1 MPHCAKSSAKGNREN
16 GVSLER
22 IEITPFAVIAG
33 EILQQRRTG
42 SLTIVQPPLR
52 KTIYWSQGELALIT
66 SAAADDSLAEFLIR
80 RGIIS
85 PDHAAQLATDDPSQA
100 VATFHESGL
109 FDMSKR
115 QTLLREW
122 LTFQFVPLFSIEEGT
137 SAFGDEQ
144 AIEPEKRVF
153 LQSTAAV
160 VLDGIRAI
168 TNGLV
173 LRRSLGDL
181 KREIG
186 PDPDARHI
194 LDTIPLTDA
203 ERRLAD
209 ALSSPQTIETFLKQF
224 ANDSLTAA
232 RVVIAMMTLGVF
244 KVVDDAPRQTP
255 AIDDSDTQR
264 DLEILAAIG
273 SNDPRS
279 LRAVALSRQLAS
291 MDHYHLLDVPRA
303 ATRAQ
308 IITSAEEA
316 RRRYAPSIYPPVVKD
331 ALGAINLRIDE
342 AAAVLENP
350 ARRQAYDK
358 LLQQGPAPGGRGGGE
373 LERRTTQRSIARQN
387 FLRAQELSA
396 SGDYYGA
403 ILLLQQAVTFA
414 PDHAEAWHLLGACQE
429 RNPKWRRDAA
439 ESFQRSLSL
448 DPNSVDTLISLG
460 DLYHGEGL
468 TARAQ
473 SLYEDALKIAPDH
486 AEAKSRLAAIRK
498 R

>member
-1 MPHCAKSSAKGNREN
+1 
-16 GVSLER
+16 VSLER
-22 IEITPFAVIAG
+22 IEITPLAVIAG

-42 SLTIVQPPLR
+42 SLTIVGAGLR
-52 KTIYWSQGELALIT
+52 KTLYWAQGELALIT
-66 SAAADDSLAEFLIR
+66 SNAPEDSLADFLVR
-80 RGIIS
+80 RGVLPS
-85 PDHAAQLATDDPSQA
+85 ERALQLATGDPSRA

-122 LTFQFVPLFSIEEGT
+122 LTLQFVPLFAIEEGT
-137 SAFGDEQ
+137 AAFTEES

-168 TNGLV
+168 TSGLV

-186 PDPDARHI
+186 PDPDARNI
-194 LDTIPLTDA
+194 LDAIPLTDA
-203 ERRLAD
+203 ERKLAD
-209 ALSSPQTIETFLKQF
+209 TLSGRQTIEAFLKQF
-224 ANDSLTAA
+224 ASSSLTAA
-232 RVVIAMMTLGVF
+232 RIVIAMMTLGVF
-244 KVVDDAPRQTP
+244 VVVDDAPRQ
-255 AIDDSDTQR
+255 AHALDDGDTQR

-273 SNDPRS
+273 SSDQRS
-279 LRAVALSRQLAS
+279 LRAVVFSRQLPS
-291 MDHYHLLDVPRA
+291 MDHYQVLEVARA
-303 ATRAQ
+303 VSRGQ
-308 IITSAEEA
+308 ILASAEEKTHSYDPTTYPVA
-316 RRRYAPSIYPPVVKD
+316 VKNAVEAISRRIH
-331 ALGAINLRIDE
+331 E
-342 AAAVLENP
+342 AADVLQNP

-358 LLQQGPAPGGRGGGE
+358 MLQQGPGPGGGGGDE
-373 LERRTTQRSIARQN
+373 LSRRANQRSMARQN
-387 FLRAQELSA
+387 FQRAQELSA

-403 ILLLQQAVTFA
+403 ILLLQEAVKFA

-429 RNPKWRRDAA
+429 RNPKWRRDSA

-460 DLYHGEGL
+460 DLYRGEGL
-468 TARAQ
+468 TARAE
-473 SLYEDALKIAPDH
+473 SCYEDVLKIAPEN
-486 AEAKSRLAAIRK
+486 AQAKNRLAAIRK

>member
-1 MPHCAKSSAKGNREN
+1 
-16 GVSLER
+16 VSLER

-42 SLTIVQPPLR
+42 SLTILQARLR
-52 KTIYWSQGELALIT
+52 KTLYWSQGELSLIT
-66 SAAADDSLAEFLIR
+66 SATSDDSLAEFLIR
-80 RGIIS
+80 RGVLS
-85 PDHAAQLATDDPSQA
+85 PDQALQLATSDPSHA

-122 LTFQFVPLFSIEEGT
+122 LTLQFVPLFSLEEGT
-137 SAFGDEQ
+137 AAFSDDQ
-144 AIEPEKRVF
+144 AIDPEKRVF

-181 KREIG
+181 TRTIA
-186 PDPDARHI
+186 PDPDERSI
-194 LDTIPLTDA
+194 LDITPLTDT

-209 ALSSPQTIETFLKQF
+209 GLSAPQTIESFLKQF
-224 ANDSLTAA
+224 AADSLTAA
-232 RVVIAMMTLGVF
+232 RVVITMMTLGVF
-244 KVVDDAPRQTP
+244 VVVDNVPAQAPASLDDA
-255 AIDDSDTQR
+255 DTQR
-264 DLEILAAIG
+264 DLEILAALG
-273 SNDPRS
+273 PNDERS
-279 LRAVALSRQLAS
+279 LRAVAFSRQLAS

-303 ATRAQ
+303 STRGH
-308 IITSAEEA
+308 IIAAAEEQK
-316 RRRYAPSIYPPVVKD
+316 RRYDPATFPGVVKD
-331 ALGAINLRIDE
+331 AVSAISKRIDE
-342 AAAVLENP
+342 AAAILENP

-358 LLQQGPAPGGRGGGE
+358 LLTQGPTGAGSDD
-373 LERRTTQRSIARQN
+373 LQRRAARRSIARQN
-387 FLRAQELSA
+387 YQRAQELSA

-403 ILLLQQAVTFA
+403 IILLKQAVAYA

-429 RNPKWRRDAA
+429 RNPKWRRDSA

-448 DPNSVDTLISLG
+448 NPNSIDTLISLG
-460 DLYHGEGL
+460 DLYRGEGL

-473 SLYEDALKIAPDH
+473 SCYEDALKID
-486 AEAKSRLAAIRK
+486 AENAQARGRLAAITK

>member
-1 MPHCAKSSAKGNREN
+1 
-16 GVSLER
+16 VSLER

-42 SLTIVQPPLR
+42 ALTIVRARLR
-52 KTIYWSQGELALIT
+52 KTLYWSQGELSLIT
-66 SAAADDSLAEFLIR
+66 SATVDDSLAEFLIR
-80 RGIIS
+80 RGVLP
-85 PDHAAQLATDDPSQA
+85 PDQSLQLVTSDPTQA

-122 LTFQFVPLFSIEEGT
+122 LTLQFVPLFSLEEGT
-137 SAFGDEQ
+137 AAFNDDT
-144 AIEPEKRVF
+144 ALEPEKRVF

-181 KREIG
+181 TRTIA
-186 PDPDARHI
+186 PDPDERSI
-194 LDTIPLTDA
+194 LDITPLTDT
-203 ERRLAD
+203 ERRIAD
-209 ALSSPQTIETFLKQF
+209 GLSRPQTIESFLKQF
-224 ANDSLTAA
+224 GTDSLTAA
-232 RVVIAMMTLGVF
+232 RVVITMMTLGVF
-244 KVVDDAPRQTP
+244 VVVNAAPSDATQALDDA
-255 AIDDSDTQR
+255 DTQR
-264 DLEILAAIG
+264 DLEMLAALG
-273 SNDPRS
+273 PNDERS

-291 MDHYHLLDVPRA
+291 MDHYHLLSVPRA
-303 ATRAQ
+303 STRGN
-308 IITSAEEA
+308 IIAAAEDLKH
-316 RRRYAPSIYPPVVKD
+316 RYDPTTYPAVVKN
-331 ALGAINLRIDE
+331 AIVAINKRIDE
-342 AAAVLENP
+342 AAAILENP

-358 LLQQGPAPGGRGGGE
+358 LLNQGPTTSGGGDD
-373 LERRTTQRSIARQN
+373 LQRRTARRSIARQN
-387 FLRAQELSA
+387 YLRAQELSA

-403 ILLLQQAVTFA
+403 IILLKQAVTYA

-429 RNPKWRRDAA
+429 RNPKWLRDSA

-448 DPNSVDTLISLG
+448 NPNSVDTLISLG
-460 DLYHGEGL
+460 DLYRGEGL

-473 SLYEDALKIAPDH
+473 SCYEDALKIDSEN
-486 AEAKSRLAAIRK
+486 AEAKSRLAAITK